1 MGQEKY
7 IGYEKVINDALV
19 AARGEKLHNPN
30 EDKIQVLERKLETS
44 KLTNAEI
51 LDIQKQLKQ
60 LKQSRSR

>member
-19 AARGEKLHNPN
+19 AARGEKLYNPN
-30 EDKIQVLERKLETS
+30 EDKILVLERKLETS
-44 KLTNAEI
+44 KLSNAEI

-60 LKQSRSR
+60 LRSR

>member
-30 EDKIQVLERKLETS
+30 EDKIQALERKLETS

-60 LKQSRSR
+60 LRSR